1 METSVWNFLF
11 GLIGTLTGTA
21 VTSTVAWLKLRRA
34 DKLSSAKGFEQR
46 LKLIER
52 GQTLLMRSDLIRLH
66 DVFTKRGYCPVSIKL
81 SVREEYDGYHAL
93 GGNGI
98 VTRLMEEIASLPDDP
113 PKSAVKKEAAYED

>member
-21 VTSTVAWLKLRRA
+21 VTSIVAWIKLRRA
-34 DKLSSAKGFEQR
+34 AKLSSTKGFEER

-52 GQTLLMRSDLIRLH
+52 GQTILMRSDLIRLH
-66 DVFTKRGYCPVSIKL
+66 DVFTKRGYCPVSVKL

-98 VTRLMEEIASLPDDP
+98 VTHLMEEITSLPDDP
-113 PKSAVKKEAAYED
+113 PALGKKEAGHED